1 MMKIL
6 LGYLV
11 FLVAQTGVYALQGTL
26 STGLTGTN
34 KVDGNIFEIR
44 TKDYP
49 VTIERMDIHMRE
61 TTTLLPIAIWYRP
74 GEMSPVYEESYANA
88 VDADIQGNGM
98 NVLTPLPAFDTP
110 IVLPARTTHTF
121 YVTTSKNGEEA
132 MYYGEGT
139 ELGKAY
145 VSDDFLEISEGY
157 AMRYSFSSPMFPK
170 QWNGVI
176 YYTTTAPPP
185 TTTSSP
191 TKSPTQKPTALI
203 TSPPSSATQTAPP
216 TSQSPPPS
224 NKPTF
229 APSSNA
235 TPAPTAS
242 PTKTPSPTSAGTKA
256 PTAPPAPSMSP
267 TTRMPV
273 DLRSMTVSPTI
284 SPEKSSGVPTS
295 DTPTESPTASAS
307 PTIMPTKDS
316 SGRKWAMDCLI
327 YLLVIVAALL
337 V

>member
-1 MMKIL
+1 MTRS
-6 LGYLV
+6 
-11 FLVAQTGVYALQGTL
+11 FLPI
-26 STGLTGTN
+26 S
-34 KVDGNIFEIR
+34 VDGNIFEIR

-170 QWNGVI
+170 QWNGKPSTFICIVEFILLTDLSFLLEFSLGVI

-191 TKSPTQKPTALI
+191 TKSPTQK
-203 TSPPSSATQTAPP
+203 
-216 TSQSPPPS
+216 
-224 NKPTF
+224 
-229 APSSNA
+229 
-235 TPAPTAS
+235 
-242 PTKTPSPTSAGTKA
+242 
-256 PTAPPAPSMSP
+256 
-267 TTRMPV
+267 
-273 DLRSMTVSPTI
+273 VS
-284 SPEKSSGVPTS
+284 
-295 DTPTESPTASAS
+295 
-307 PTIMPTKDS
+307 
-316 SGRKWAMDCLI
+316 R
-327 YLLVIVAALL
+327 
-337 V
+337 